1 MKDNDQIILEQAYT
15 NKIQKVIKEQLDD
28 NQYEAEVEVD
38 IFVEGKKENQP
49 DLNDYNLKARVKY
62 ALDLD
67 IRKYGIKDIYVYNV
81 KVDPFEVDW
90 DWDEEFDKGEKPQ
103 PLQISIE
110 EGLQVDTGLPERT
123 ITLPF
128 YPVTLELY
136 LDSNYKPILEKS
148 SLLFNQSNGY

>member
-38 IFVEGKKENQP
+38 IYVEGKKKEQP
-49 DLNDYNLKARVKY
+49 VLEDYKLKARVKY
-62 ALDLD
+62 TMDLD
-67 IRKYGIKDIYVYNV
+67 IRKYGIKDISVYNV
-81 KVDPFEVDW
+81 KVEPFEVDW
-90 DWDEEFDKGEKPQ
+90 QWEEEFNQGEKPE
-103 PLQISIE
+103 PLKISIE
-110 EGLQVDTGLPERT
+110 EGLQVDTGLPAET

-128 YPVTLELY
+128 YPITLELY

-148 SLLFNQSNGY
+148 SLLFNQRN